1 MDQFLRW
8 VFSGTVDVPAH
19 AESGITEDQTRS
31 LLSDRRLPA
40 HVTGTDGDKWK
51 MLPAEYPHISIPI
64 TLSQQRNS
72 YCQSG
77 LDNICQLWQTLFAST
92 FRASSFHACLQFWIL
107 CVCVIHLALFYF
119 CYGISLT
126 RKNKSMIGDQSYN
139 LQPLLSNLRGAPTL
153 RNMMYCVNTFFIF
166 LSHLLPSQNAQIMQL
181 SGKVCRRI
189 LFLVVE
195 YVSTRVFHHN

>member
-40 HVTGTDGDKWK
+40 HVTGRDGDKWK
-51 MLPAEYPHISIPI
+51 MLPAEYTHISIPI
-64 TLSQQRNS
+64 TVSQQRNS
-72 YCQSG
+72 SCQSG
-77 LDNICQLWQTLFAST
+77 LANICQLTLFAST
-92 FRASSFHACLQFWIL
+92 FRTSSFHTCLQFWIL
-107 CVCVIHLALFYF
+107 CVCVIQLALLYF
-119 CYGISLT
+119 CYDISLT
-126 RKNKSMIGDQSYN
+126 RKNKSMIGDQLYN

-153 RNMMYCVNTFFIF
+153 RNMMYYVNTFFIF

-181 SGKVCRRI
+181 SNKVCRHI
-189 LFLVVE
+189 LFLVVR